1 MSDCETGMSIR
12 RFNDA
17 SPDCAVKMIAAA
29 VARIVEKRGYNVS
42 RVYLFGSFSRGE
54 ATESSDID
62 LCLETDPGFTLF
74 HAGGI
79 GYCLEEELDRE
90 VDIVAED
97 SLFPSVRESMLRDRI
112 LIYEHA

>member
-1 MSDCETGMSIR
+1 MDVCETENIKK
-12 RFNDA
+12 FNAA
-17 SPDCAVKMIAAA
+17 SPDCAIKMISDT
-29 VARIVEKRGYNVS
+29 VARIIKKYNYRVN

-79 GYCLEEELDRE
+79 GYCLEEELGRE

-97 SLFPSVRESMLRDRI
+97 SLFPNVRESMLRDRI
-112 LIYEHA
+112 LIYEHT